1 VKAVVQ
7 RVLSASVSV
16 DGKVVGAIEQGFLV
30 LAGAHRDDTEQDAA
44 KLADRIFGMRIFND
58 ENGKMNLSLKDVG
71 GAILAVSNF
80 TLYGD
85 AMKQR
90 RPSFIAAA
98 PFDRGKEL
106 FDCFTAS
113 LRGLGCHVEEG
124 VFGADMRVT
133 VLNDGPVTLVV
144 EAAPNAERV

>member
-1 VKAVVQ
+1 MKAVVQ
-7 RVLSASVSV
+7 RVSSASVSV
-16 DGKVVGAIEQGFLV
+16 DGKVVGAIGAGFLV

-44 KLADRIFGMRIFND
+44 KLADRIVGMRIFND
-58 ENGKMNLSLKDVG
+58 ESGKMNLALKEVG
-71 GAILAVSNF
+71 GSILAVSNF

-106 FDCFTAS
+106 FDSFTAS
-113 LRGLGCHVEEG
+113 LRAMGCHVEEG
-124 VFGADMRVT
+124 IFGADMKVE

-144 EAAPNAERV
+144 EVPPSEV

>member
-1 VKAVVQ
+1 MRAVVQ

-16 DGKVVGAIEQGFLV
+16 DGAVVGAIERGFLV
-30 LAGAHRDDTEQDAA
+30 LAAAHRDDTEKEAA
-44 KLADRIFGMRIFND
+44 KLADRVVGMRIFND
-58 ENGKMNLSLKDVG
+58 ESGKMNLSLNDVG

-106 FDCFTAS
+106 FDAFTAG
-113 LRGLGCHVEEG
+113 LRALGCHVEEG
-124 VFGADMRVT
+124 VFGADMKVA
-133 VLNDGPVTLVV
+133 VLNDGPVTLILEVSPS
-144 EAAPNAERV
+144 EP